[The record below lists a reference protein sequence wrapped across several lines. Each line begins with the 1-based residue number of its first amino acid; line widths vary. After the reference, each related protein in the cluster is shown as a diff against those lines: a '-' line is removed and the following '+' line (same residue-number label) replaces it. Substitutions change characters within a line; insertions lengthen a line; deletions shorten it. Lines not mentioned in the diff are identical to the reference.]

1 MIYRYHRIIYHTIRH
16 NYRQFYKN
24 NPRTSHSSSNL
35 TSPWCLL
42 FLCINFPC
50 RVSHATISSDEE
62 RSGSLFLMT
71 MCMIMRRDEASDFFP
86 ESSDDDRTICRRIP
100 RIQSTASSPYYV
112 AVIKRS
118 HDAKLDFSPGS
129 LIACPPCDL
138 QTAVNTNA
146 LDRRPTSLSRII
158 FQPRGGLSWMTRT
171 FATLGTEVT
180 KNG

>member
-1 MIYRYHRIIYHTIRH
+1 MIYRYHRFIYHTIRH

-42 FLCINFPC
+42 LLCINFPC
-50 RVSHATISSDEE
+50 RVSHATISSARDEE

-100 RIQSTASSPYYV
+100 RIIVNCIV
-112 AVIKRS
+112 AVLCRGYKAFPRRE
-118 HDAKLDFSPGS
+118 ARFFARL
-129 LIACPPCDL
+129 
-138 QTAVNTNA
+138 VNC
-146 LDRRPTSLSRII
+146 LSA
-158 FQPRGGLSWMTRT
+158 M
-171 FATLGTEVT
+171 
-180 KNG
+180 